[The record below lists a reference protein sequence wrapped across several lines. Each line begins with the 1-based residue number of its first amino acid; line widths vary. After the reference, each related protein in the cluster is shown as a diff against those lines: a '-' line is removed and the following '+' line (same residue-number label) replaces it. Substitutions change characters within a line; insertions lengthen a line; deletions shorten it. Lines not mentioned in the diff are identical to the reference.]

1 MMILTDIVMSTNLQ
15 HQGHITNMECFI
27 VEAPLEC
34 RNGVC
39 VFVSE
44 CVCVCVCV
52 CVCLFHLY
60 ALLNMQI
67 NASPGPGRTKRINV

>member
-1 MMILTDIVMSTNLQ
+1 MVILTDSAMSTNLQ
-15 HQGHITNMECFI
+15 HLGHITNMECFI
-27 VEAPLEC
+27 VESLLEC

-39 VFVSE
+39 VCA

-67 NASPGPGRTKRINV
+67 NASPWPGRTKRIGV